1 MIYKTLIS
9 MYLLGLKSCDTK
21 HLSDPT
27 HVKPIEQQKIEKPQE
42 NLPKVEELEISKDLK
57 KY

>member
-1 MIYKTLIS
+1 
-9 MYLLGLKSCDTK
+9 MYLLGLNACDTK

-27 HVKPIEQQKIEKPQE
+27 HVKPVEQQKIEKPQE